1 MREETAMRDNEMVLV
16 FEREKETKNTVRFQE
31 IPDKGQPPRVGTL
44 YVQKW
49 AVGNA
54 AKLTVTITVEE

>member
-1 MREETAMRDNEMVLV
+1 MRDNEMVLV

-31 IPDKGQPPRVGTL
+31 VPDKGQPPGVGTL

-49 AVGNA
+49 AAGNA